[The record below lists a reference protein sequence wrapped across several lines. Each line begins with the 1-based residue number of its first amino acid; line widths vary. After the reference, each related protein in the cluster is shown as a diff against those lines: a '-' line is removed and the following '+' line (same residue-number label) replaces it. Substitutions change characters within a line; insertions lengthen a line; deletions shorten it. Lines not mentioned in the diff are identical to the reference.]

1 MLLILRFMF
10 TFSLLKKFTKEKLYG
25 ASHSFCDTI
34 LQEKGALFFF
44 FFNQLLLQSILGP
57 LRDAATLQVKSNA
70 PSSEPFVKH

>member
-1 MLLILRFMF
+1 MGHPILFVIQYYKR
-10 TFSLLKKFTKEKLYG
+10 KVP
-25 ASHSFCDTI
+25 
-34 LQEKGALFFF
+34 LFFF

>member
-1 MLLILRFMF
+1 MGMV
-10 TFSLLKKFTKEKLYG
+10 T
-25 ASHSFCDTI
+25 SHSFCDTI
-34 LQEKGALFFF
+34 LQEKGGFFYF